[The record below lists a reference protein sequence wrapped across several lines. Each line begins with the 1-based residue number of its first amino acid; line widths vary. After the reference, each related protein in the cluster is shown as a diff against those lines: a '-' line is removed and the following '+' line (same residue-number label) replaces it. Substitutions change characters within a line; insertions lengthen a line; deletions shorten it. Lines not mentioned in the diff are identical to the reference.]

1 MKKIILLFVVVS
13 FSCQCQS
20 KSQIEEIKL
29 TKPTMVSISP
39 DSIAMNELQ
48 EKWDAEDF
56 MSVIDDVMWYHSELM
71 MVVDSFDIEQVNTE
85 KRKIKL
91 IGGKNYWQI
100 DMDTTE
106 VKWRYIYFD
115 GSDFLERDAITMKDL
130 LSEN

>member
-1 MKKIILLFVVVS
+1 MMLVFL
-13 FSCQCQS
+13 SCQS
-20 KSQIEEIKL
+20 DRNVEEIKL

-39 DSIAMNELQ
+39 DSIALNELQ

-71 MVVDSFDIEQVNTE
+71 MVVDSFDIEQLNTE

-91 IGGKNYWQI
+91 IGGENYWQI

>member
-1 MKKIILLFVVVS
+1 MMLVVL
-13 FSCQCQS
+13 SCKS
-20 KSQIEEIKL
+20 KQKFEEIKL

-48 EKWDAEDF
+48 AKWDPEDF
-56 MSVIDDVMWYHSELM
+56 MSIIDDVMWYHSELM
-71 MVVDSFDIEQVNTE
+71 MVVDSFDIEQLNTE

-91 IGGKNYWQI
+91 IGGKKYWKI

-115 GSDFLERDAITMKDL
+115 GSDFIERDAISMKDL

>member
-1 MKKIILLFVVVS
+1 LMLVVL
-13 FSCQCQS
+13 SCKS
-20 KSQIEEIKL
+20 KQKFEEIKL

-48 EKWDAEDF
+48 AKWDPEDF
-56 MSVIDDVMWYHSELM
+56 MSIIDDVMWYHSELM
-71 MVVDSFDIEQVNTE
+71 MVVDSFDIEQLNTE

-91 IGGKNYWQI
+91 IGGKKYWKI

-115 GSDFLERDAITMKDL
+115 GSDFIERDAISMKDL